1 MITAMRRM
9 IFLTGALAAASARG
23 VRAEDPKPYP
33 LPAPL
38 GIETDSMII
47 PADNPMSAEKVELG
61 KLLYFDKRLSKDGT
75 VSCATCH
82 DPKRG
87 YTDQSPVSSGIK
99 GQKGARSSPTVLNA
113 AYNYLQFWDGRA
125 KTLEEQA
132 KGPIQNPVEM
142 GNTHEAAVKT
152 LAGIPGYAPYFKKA
166 FGTDA
171 VTIDRVAQA
180 IASFERTVVSGNFAW
195 DRYVKNEDKTAL
207 TPAQQRGLAVFE
219 GKGRCTLCH
228 VGFTFSDSQFHNLGV
243 GMSAAKPDLGR
254 YEVTK
259 KESDKGAFKTPM
271 LRDLLRTAPYMH
283 DGSRKTL
290 ADVVDLYD
298 KGGEPNKWLDP
309 KIQPLHLT
317 SDEKKDLV
325 AFLGSLEGDWVAV
338 AEPTLPK

>member
-1 MITAMRRM
+1 
-9 IFLTGALAAASARG
+9 
-23 VRAEDPKPYP
+23 
-33 LPAPL
+33 
-38 GIETDSMII
+38 
-47 PADNPMSAEKVELG
+47 
-61 KLLYFDKRLSKDGT
+61 
-75 VSCATCH
+75 
-82 DPKRG
+82 
-87 YTDQSPVSSGIK
+87 
-99 GQKGARSSPTVLNA
+99 
-113 AYNYLQFWDGRA
+113 
-125 KTLEEQA
+125 LEEQA

-180 IASFERTVVSGNFAW
+180 IASFERTVVSGNSAW